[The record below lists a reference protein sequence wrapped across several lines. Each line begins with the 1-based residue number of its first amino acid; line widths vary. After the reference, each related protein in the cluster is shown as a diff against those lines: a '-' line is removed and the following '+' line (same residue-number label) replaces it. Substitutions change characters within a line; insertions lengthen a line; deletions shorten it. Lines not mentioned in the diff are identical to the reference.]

1 MASAEHYFSEEPR
14 VASSPVA
21 TTIHAWGTTMRLE
34 TDAGVFS
41 RGRLDPGTA
50 VLFAKTRPPTG
61 PGRYLDL
68 GCGYGVI
75 ACALALANAEAT
87 VWATDV
93 NRRAVRLT
101 TANATALGVAER
113 VTAATPDDA
122 DHPIPCGFDEIW
134 SNPPIHVG
142 KPAMHEIL
150 SRWLPTLVP
159 GGTAT
164 LVVGRHL
171 GADSLQTWMTDQGYP
186 CGRLASAKGFRVLRA
201 TRPA

>member
-1 MASAEHYFSEEPR
+1 M
-14 VASSPVA
+14 
-21 TTIHAWGTTMRLE
+21 
-34 TDAGVFS
+34 
-41 RGRLDPGTA
+41 
-50 VLFAKTRPPTG
+50 
-61 PGRYLDL
+61 
-68 GCGYGVI
+68 
-75 ACALALANAEAT
+75 
-87 VWATDV
+87 WATDV

-101 TANATALGVAER
+101 AANALAAAWPSAS
-113 VTAATPDDA
+113 TAAVPDELTP
-122 DHPIPCGFDEIW
+122 HPRGFDEIW

-150 SRWLPTLVP
+150 LRWLPTLVP

-171 GADSLQTWMTDQGYP
+171 GADSLQTWLTDQGYP